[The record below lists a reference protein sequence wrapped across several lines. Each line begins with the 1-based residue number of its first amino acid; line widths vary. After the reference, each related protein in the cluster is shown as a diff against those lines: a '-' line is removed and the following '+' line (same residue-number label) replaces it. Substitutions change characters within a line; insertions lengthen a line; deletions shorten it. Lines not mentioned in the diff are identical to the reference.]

1 MNAVCCPLFFSET
14 YKVGEQL
21 HGFVVQEVAP
31 VPEYQLTAV
40 KLEHIATGAQHLHVA
55 RKDSDNVFWCVVL
68 CTNKYAISS
77 LAVLK
82 GPEPFMR
89 L

>member
-1 MNAVCCPLFFSET
+1 M
-14 YKVGEQL
+14 QQ
-21 HGFVVQEVAP
+21 VVP

-55 RKDSDNVFWCVVL
+55 RKDSDNVFGCVVL
-68 CTNKYAISS
+68 CATKYSISFLIIS
-77 LAVLK
+77 KNVFNTEGHHCVLL
-82 GPEPFMR
+82 R